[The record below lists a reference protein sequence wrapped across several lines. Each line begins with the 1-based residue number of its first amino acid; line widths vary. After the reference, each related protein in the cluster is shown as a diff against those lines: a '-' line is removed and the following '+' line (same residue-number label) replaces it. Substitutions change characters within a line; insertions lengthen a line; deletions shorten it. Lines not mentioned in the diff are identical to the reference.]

1 MRQAPNHS
9 HSADLFLLQKK
20 QSKPRRRKGQHEME
34 GSVSFGFT
42 LLFGFFPFILNSY
55 AMRKMLY

>member
-20 QSKPRRRKGQHEME
+20 QSKPRKRKEGHEME

-42 LLFGFFPFILNSY
+42 LLFGIFPFILD
-55 AMRKMLY
+55 A